1 MLGKKYINFD
11 IKIHLTSPLSI
22 CNCAKTNKQTN
33 KIVNIKHL
41 SGKFDIIVMFFDYFA
56 YCKGQGLL
64 LNLPI

>member
-11 IKIHLTSPLSI
+11 IKIHLTSPLI
-22 CNCAKTNKQTN
+22 YLQLRKNKQTN